1 MIKHILSWLANIVFL
16 LVLLTPSISM
26 SAQERRI
33 ALVIGNGTYKSS
45 PLRNP
50 LNDANDM
57 AVVLKKLG
65 FNVTLKTNAD
75 QRTMED
81 SIRTFGKELRSG
93 GIGLFY
99 YAGHGLQVD
108 GWNYLIPIGA
118 DLESEADVKYESV
131 DAGRVLAQMENAENS
146 LNIIILDACRDNPFA
161 RSFRSSQKGLAKMDA
176 PAGSI
181 LAYSTAPGSIAADG
195 VGRNGLYTSYLL
207 LNMMT
212 PGLKLEDMF
221 KKVRIGV
228 SKESGKKQIPWESS
242 SLMGNFYFSTKKR
255 GVSVVAAPAE
265 KTPYN
270 EADTGLATERKQ
282 LEQER
287 MELERLKMEIERGKL
302 DAERKQIEAEKQ
314 KLKIAKL
321 KKPKLPNFVGF
332 WHWAVASPFVADR
345 TNRIFADGTCKLN
358 RLTGSWRVS
367 DTNKRE
373 IVFSWSD
380 NWTHTMILSKDGK
393 SMSGKD
399 DWGTRVTGK
408 QMN

>member
-1 MIKHILSWLANIVFL
+1 MIKRILSWLANIVFL
-16 LVLLTPSISM
+16 LVFLTPSISM

-75 QRTMED
+75 QRTMEG

-108 GWNYLIPIGA
+108 GRNYLIPIGA

-146 LNIIILDACRDNPFA
+146 LNIIILDACRDNPFT
-161 RSFRSSQKGLAKMDA
+161 RSFRSGQKGLAKMDA

-207 LNMMT
+207 MNMMT

-221 KKVRIGV
+221 KIVRRGV

-242 SLMGNFYFSTKKR
+242 SLMGDFYFSTKKR
-255 GVSVVAAPAE
+255 GVSVVAAPAA

-270 EADTGLATERKQ
+270 EADTGLVTERKQ
-282 LEQER
+282 LDQER
-287 MELERLKMEIERGKL
+287 MELERLKMEIEREKL

-321 KKPKLPNFVGF
+321 KKPKLPTFVGF
-332 WHWAVASPFVADR
+332 WHWEVASPFVADR
-345 TNRIFADGTCKLN
+345 TNRINADGTCKLN
-358 RLTGSWRVS
+358 KLTGSWRVS
-367 DTNKRE
+367 DTDKRK

-408 QMN
+408 KMN